1 MPVWRRFFDQT
12 QIRQI
17 LFCEEA
23 RDLDAGCQWLPDRT
37 IWIALVLA
45 ATELWEESK
54 DDGMSGESPDFEF
67 DVCVVG
73 GCGHVGLPLA
83 IVMAHREL
91 RVAIDDID
99 TSAVE
104 TVRSGRMPFMEEKAE
119 PMLAEVINKNLIVD
133 DDPTL
138 ISRSRIVVVIIGT
151 PVDEHLN
158 PTFHKIHRFFVSM
171 MPYFVDGQCIILRS
185 TVYPGTT
192 EKVDALVRAS
202 GRRIHVAFCP
212 ERIAQGCAMRELVEL
227 PQIVAGCDD
236 EATRMAT
243 DLFSRIA
250 PSIMPMQP
258 IEAELTKIFA
268 NVWRYIQFATAN
280 QFFMIATDYGLD
292 FYRIYDALTRDYPR
306 MAGLPKSGFAA
317 GPCLFKDTMQ
327 LAAATESRFPL
338 GHAAMLINEG
348 LPDFVV
354 QQMKSRYPL
363 GDLTVGIL
371 GMAFKGD
378 IDDTRESLSYKLRK
392 ILEYE
397 ARAVVCTD
405 PYVDDPRLVS
415 LDEALERSDVLVLG
429 APHSDYRSLVIP
441 DGKPVVDVW
450 NFFGKGA
457 QLT

>member
-1 MPVWRRFFDQT
+1 MGSSP
-12 QIRQI
+12 
-17 LFCEEA
+17 
-23 RDLDAGCQWLPDRT
+23 
-37 IWIALVLA
+37 
-45 ATELWEESK
+45 ESA
-54 DDGMSGESPDFEF
+54 DFEF

-83 IVMAHREL
+83 IVMAHRDL

-99 TSAVE
+99 ANAVE
-104 TVRSGRMPFMEEKAE
+104 LVRAGRMPFIEDKAE
-119 PMLAEVINKNLIVD
+119 PMLAEVINRNLTVD
-133 DDPTL
+133 NDRTL
-138 ISRSRIVVVIIGT
+138 ISRSRIVVVVIGT

-158 PTFHKIHRFFVSM
+158 PTYHKIQRFFVDM
-171 MPYFVDGQCIILRS
+171 LPYLVDGQCLILRS
-185 TVYPGTT
+185 TLYPGTT
-192 EKVDALVRAS
+192 EKVDALLRSS
-202 GRRIHVAFCP
+202 GRRVHVAFCP
-212 ERIAQGCAMRELVEL
+212 ERIAQGQAMRELVEL

-236 EATRMAT
+236 QATTVAT
-243 DLFSRIA
+243 ELFSRIA
-250 PSIMPMQP
+250 PSIIEMRP

-280 QFFMIATDYGLD
+280 QFFMIANDFGLD

-327 LAAATESRFPL
+327 LAAAAESGFSL

-348 LPDFVV
+348 LPDYVV
-354 QQMKSRYPL
+354 RQMKSLYPL
-363 GDLTVGIL
+363 DTLTVGIL

-378 IDDTRESLSYKLRK
+378 IDDARESLSYKLRK

-397 ARAVVCTD
+397 AASVICTD
-405 PYVDDPRLVS
+405 PYVDDPRFFPIEEV
-415 LDEALERSDVLVLG
+415 LERADVLVLG
-429 APHSDYRSLVIP
+429 APHSDYRSLVVP
-441 DGKPVVDVW
+441 KDKPIVDVW

>member
-1 MPVWRRFFDQT
+1 MGSSP
-12 QIRQI
+12 
-17 LFCEEA
+17 
-23 RDLDAGCQWLPDRT
+23 
-37 IWIALVLA
+37 
-45 ATELWEESK
+45 ESAK
-54 DDGMSGESPDFEF
+54 FEF

-83 IVMAHREL
+83 IVMAHRDL

-119 PMLAEVINKNLIVD
+119 PMLAEVINRNLVVD
-133 DDPTL
+133 NDRTL
-138 ISRSRIVVVIIGT
+138 ISRSRVVVVVIGT

-158 PTFHKIHRFFVSM
+158 PTFHKIHRFFVDL
-171 MPYFVDGQCIILRS
+171 MPYLVDGQCLILRS
-185 TVYPGTT
+185 TLYPGTT
-192 EKVDALVRAS
+192 EKVDALLRGS

-212 ERIAQGCAMRELVEL
+212 ERIAQGHAMRELVEL

-236 EATRMAT
+236 EASRVAT

-250 PSIMPMQP
+250 PSIVAMQP
-258 IEAELTKIFA
+258 VEAELTKIFA

-280 QFFMIATDYGLD
+280 QFFMIATDFGLD
-292 FYRIYDALTRDYPR
+292 FYRIYEALTRDYPR

-327 LAAATESRFPL
+327 LAAATESRFSL
-338 GHAAMLINEG
+338 GHAAMLVNEG
-348 LPDFVV
+348 LPDYVV
-354 QQMKSRYPL
+354 HHMKLRYPL
-363 GDLTVGIL
+363 QQLTVGIL

-378 IDDTRESLSYKLRK
+378 IDDSRESLSYKLRK

-397 ARAVVCTD
+397 AAAVVCTD
-405 PYVDDPRLVS
+405 PYVSDPRFVT

-441 DGKPVVDVW
+441 DNKPVIDVW

>member
-1 MPVWRRFFDQT
+1 MM
-12 QIRQI
+12 
-17 LFCEEA
+17 
-23 RDLDAGCQWLPDRT
+23 
-37 IWIALVLA
+37 
-45 ATELWEESK
+45 K
-54 DDGMSGESPDFEF
+54 SGEPPDFEF

-99 TSAVE
+99 TNAVE
-104 TVRSGRMPFMEEKAE
+104 TVRSGRMPFMEDKAE
-119 PMLAEVINKNLIVD
+119 PMLAEVINRNLFVD
-133 DDPTL
+133 HDPTL
-138 ISRSRIVVVIIGT
+138 ISRSRVVIVVVGT

-158 PTFHKIHRFFVSM
+158 PTFHKIHRFFADM
-171 MPYFVDGQCIILRS
+171 LPYFVDGQCVILRS

-192 EKVDALVRAS
+192 AKVNALLQAS
-202 GRRIHVAFCP
+202 GRRVHVAFCP
-212 ERIAQGCAMRELVEL
+212 ERIAQGRAMRELVEL

-236 EATRMAT
+236 EATAVAT

-250 PSIMPMQP
+250 PSIVRMEPV
-258 IEAELTKIFA
+258 EAELTKIFA

-280 QFFMIATDYGLD
+280 QFFMIATDFGLD

-327 LAAATESRFPL
+327 LAAATESRFLL
-338 GHAAMLINEG
+338 GHSAMLINEG

-354 QQMKSRYPL
+354 QRMKTEYPL
-363 GDLTVGIL
+363 EELTVGIL

-378 IDDTRESLSYKLRK
+378 IDDARESLSYKLRK

-397 ARAVVCTD
+397 AGAVLCTD
-405 PYVDDPRLVS
+405 PYVNDPRLVT
-415 LDEALERSDVLVLG
+415 LNEVIEQSDVLVLG
-429 APHSDYRSLVIP
+429 APHSDYRSLAIP
-441 DGKPVVDVW
+441 DDKPVIDVW

-457 QLT
+457 RLT

>member
-1 MPVWRRFFDQT
+1 M
-12 QIRQI
+12 
-17 LFCEEA
+17 
-23 RDLDAGCQWLPDRT
+23 G
-37 IWIALVLA
+37 
-45 ATELWEESK
+45 S
-54 DDGMSGESPDFEF
+54 SGESSEFEF

-83 IVMAHREL
+83 IVMAHRGL

-99 TSAVE
+99 TCAVE

-119 PMLAEVINKNLIVD
+119 PMLGEVINRNLVVD
-133 DDPTL
+133 NDPTL
-138 ISRSRIVVVIIGT
+138 ISKSRIVVVIIGT

-158 PTFHKIHRFFVSM
+158 PTFHKIHRFFLSIL
-171 MPYFVDGQCIILRS
+171 PHLVDGQTLVLRS
-185 TVYPGTT
+185 TLYPGTT
-192 EKVDALVRAS
+192 EKVDALLRAS
-202 GRRIHVAFCP
+202 GRRVHVAFCP
-212 ERIAQGCAMRELVEL
+212 ERIAQGQAMRELVEL

-236 EATRMAT
+236 EATEVAT
-243 DLFSRIA
+243 DLFNRIA
-250 PSIMPMQP
+250 PSIVSMQP
-258 IEAELTKIFA
+258 VEAELTKIFA

-280 QFFMIATDYGLD
+280 QFFMIATDFGLD
-292 FYRIYDALTRDYPR
+292 FYRIYDGLTRDYPR

-327 LAAATESRFPL
+327 LAAATESRFLL

-348 LPDFVV
+348 LPDFVI
-354 QQMKSRYPL
+354 QQMKSQYRL
-363 GDLTVGIL
+363 EDMTVGIL

-397 ARAVVCTD
+397 AGAVLCTD
-405 PYVDDPRLVS
+405 PYADDPRLVA
-415 LDEALERSDVLVLG
+415 LDEVLERSDVLVLG
-429 APHSDYRSLVIP
+429 APHTDYRSLLIP
-441 DGKPVVDVW
+441 DDKPVIDVW